1 MRNRRR
7 NTAGGFLVASLAC
20 PAQSAPFLYSLYL
33 HGCMVQ
39 FYCEISENHALGRGE
54 SQMSV
59 AAETIKKLDHLPDE
73 QMQVVVNLVDYFLK
87 TPAEIFDELCEEG
100 LKNPM
105 TDDEIDTFVSE
116 IRKERYERSHCN

>member
-1 MRNRRR
+1 
-7 NTAGGFLVASLAC
+7 
-20 PAQSAPFLYSLYL
+20 
-33 HGCMVQ
+33 
-39 FYCEISENHALGRGE
+39 
-54 SQMSV
+54 MSV

-116 IRKERYERSHCN
+116 IRKERYEKSHRN